1 MMPNYTFTDTT
12 ARVYP
17 DIEYNGSTLEALPG
31 QIYAL
36 EADPGDGRW
45 STTQAKP
52 KAPVTPPEAP
62 VEADS
67 TELES
72 TPTTN

>member
-1 MMPNYTFTDTT
+1 MANYTYTDET

-17 DIEYNGSTLEALPG
+17 DIKNNGSTLEALPG

-36 EADPGDGRW
+36 DTDPGDGRW
-45 STTQAKP
+45 ASTQAKP
-52 KAPVTPPEAP
+52 EAPVTSLEAP

-67 TELES
+67 TVSES